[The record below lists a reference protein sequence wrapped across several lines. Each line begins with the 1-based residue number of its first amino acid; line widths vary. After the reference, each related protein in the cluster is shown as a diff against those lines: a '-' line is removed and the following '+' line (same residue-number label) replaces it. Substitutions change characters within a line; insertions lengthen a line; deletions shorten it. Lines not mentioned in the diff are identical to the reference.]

1 MIGRLK
7 VRAKKHNRRSDPFAV
22 AVEDIE
28 PRQLAGEGMVH
39 FVCERAYGE
48 RLSSPRY
55 LTGGV
60 LLQKTR
66 EKINTKLLICNDL

>member
-1 MIGRLK
+1 MIGR

-55 LTGGV
+55 LTRGA
-60 LLQKTR
+60 
-66 EKINTKLLICNDL
+66 

>member
-55 LTGGV
+55 LTKQGGHKKQETIDV
-60 LLQKTR
+60 SKRKT
-66 EKINTKLLICNDL
+66 L